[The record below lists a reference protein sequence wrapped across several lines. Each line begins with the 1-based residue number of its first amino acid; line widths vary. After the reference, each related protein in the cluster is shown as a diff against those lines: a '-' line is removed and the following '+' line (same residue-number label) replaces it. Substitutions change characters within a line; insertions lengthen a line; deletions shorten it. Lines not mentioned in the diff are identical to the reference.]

1 MTVLIDYTK
10 GFFETTEGD
19 TVGTV
24 TAGTG
29 PYNLAVASYD
39 NVSFSVGTQET
50 LPMGLFFKP
59 DGTKVYIIGQSSDT
73 VFQYSLSTAWD
84 VSTASYDSVSF
95 SVSSQESYPS
105 QIYFKPDG
113 TKFYVIGFGANSVF
127 QYGLS
132 TAWDL
137 STASY
142 DSVSFSVSSQ
152 TTAANGLAFKPDGT
166 KFYVCDFTGV
176 AGKVYEYSLSTAWD
190 LSTAS
195 YVSNSGNLTQEGV
208 AAEIIFNPD
217 GTKLWLGGPIQD
229 KVFQYSLSTAWDITT
244 ISYDSVSFS
253 VSSQENNFRGFNFK
267 TDGSKLY
274 AVGWGNNTIFQYS
287 TVSATTLDLSTGS
300 VFSYT
305 PTANTTFAFSNPA
318 ASGTASSATLKLTG
332 ANVVT
337 GYDIANASYDSVSFS
352 VASQETNAQ
361 EIFFKD
367 DGTKVYLIGVTN
379 DKIYQYSLSTAWDIS
394 TASYD
399 SVSFSTATQENT
411 PTGLFFKP
419 DGSKFYLLGF
429 QAKTVF
435 QYSMSTA
442 WDVSTASYDSVSFS
456 VYTEESNPRDVSFKP
471 DGTKM
476 YITGIDGDD
485 INEYSLSTAWDVSSA
500 SYVANFSVVTEELN
514 PNSLSFNPDG
524 DKFWMVGLTSDS
536 VFQYSLSTAWD
547 ISTASYDSISFSVA
561 SQASSS
567 SSIRFKSDGTKMYI
581 LDQGGTIYQYSTSS
595 SSLATITYPSSV
607 VWSGGTTPTAPANGE
622 TDVYTFYTDDGG
634 TTYYGFQTGDALA

>member
-305 PTANTTFAFSNPA
+305 PTANTTFAFSNPP

-634 TTYYGFQTGDALA
+634 TTYYGFQVGDALA

>member
-305 PTANTTFAFSNPA
+305 PTANTTFAFSNPP

-332 ANVVT
+332 ANVAT
-337 GYDIANASYDSVSFS
+337 GFDLSSASYDSVSYS
-352 VASQETNAQ
+352 YGSQGTGGEA
-361 EIFFKD
+361 IVFKP
-367 DGTKVYLIGVTN
+367 DGTKMFILNTGDVDEYTLSTAWDLSTVSYDSTYDPSEVSNALGLQFSYDGTKFYIADSTN
-379 DKIYQYSLSTAWDIS
+379 DDIYQYNMTTAWDVSTASYANKSLDVSGQEQVVQGLDFKTDGTKLFIIGTDSDQVREYNLSTAWDIS
-394 TASYD
+394 TASYVGGLGF
-399 SVSFSTATQENT
+399 SVSSQDTAPLAIRFNSDGTK
-411 PTGLFFKP
+411 FFI
-419 DGSKFYLLGF
+419 LGY
-429 QAKTVF
+429 ANDTVY
-435 QYSMSTA
+435 QYSLSTA
-442 WDVSTASYDSVSFS
+442 WDTSTASYDSVSFS
-456 VYTEESNPRDVSFKP
+456 
-471 DGTKM
+471 
-476 YITGIDGDD
+476 I
-485 INEYSLSTAWDVSSA
+485 
-500 SYVANFSVVTEELN
+500 
-514 PNSLSFNPDG
+514 
-524 DKFWMVGLTSDS
+524 
-536 VFQYSLSTAWD
+536 
-547 ISTASYDSISFSVA
+547 A
-561 SQASSS
+561 SQETFPRALGV
-567 SSIRFKSDGTKMYI
+567 KSDGTKMYI
-581 LDQGGTIYQYSTSS
+581 AGSIGHSIYQYSTSS
-595 SSLATITYPSSV
+595 SALATITYPSSV
-607 VWSGGTTPTAPANGE
+607 IWSGGTTPTAPANGE

-634 TTYYGFQTGDALA
+634 TTYYGFQVGDALA

>member
-1 MTVLIDYTK
+1 MSLVIDYTS
-10 GFFETTEGD
+10 GFFEATPSGE
-19 TVGTV
+19 TVGTI
-24 TAGTG
+24 TG
-29 PYNLAVASYD
+29 NA
-39 NVSFSVGTQET
+39 
-50 LPMGLFFKP
+50 
-59 DGTKVYIIGQSSDT
+59 
-73 VFQYSLSTAWD
+73 
-84 VSTASYDSVSF
+84 
-95 SVSSQESYPS
+95 
-105 QIYFKPDG
+105 
-113 TKFYVIGFGANSVF
+113 
-127 QYGLS
+127 
-132 TAWDL
+132 
-137 STASY
+137 
-142 DSVSFSVSSQ
+142 
-152 TTAANGLAFKPDGT
+152 
-166 KFYVCDFTGV
+166 
-176 AGKVYEYSLSTAWD
+176 
-190 LSTAS
+190 
-195 YVSNSGNLTQEGV
+195 
-208 AAEIIFNPD
+208 
-217 GTKLWLGGPIQD
+217 
-229 KVFQYSLSTAWDITT
+229 
-244 ISYDSVSFS
+244 
-253 VSSQENNFRGFNFK
+253 
-267 TDGSKLY
+267 
-274 AVGWGNNTIFQYS
+274 
-287 TVSATTLDLSTGS
+287 TLDLTSGN
-300 VFSYT
+300 VFSHT
-305 PTANTTFAFSNPA
+305 PTANTTFAFSNPP

-337 GYDIANASYDSVSFS
+337 GYDLANASYDSVSFS